1 MAKTKVPIKYT
12 SREFDS
18 IKTDLVDYARRYYP
32 DTIRDFSE
40 ASFGALMLDSV
51 AYIGDILSFYLDYQ
65 TNESFLDSAIEY
77 DNVIRQAR
85 QMGYKFRGSTS
96 ATGVVVLYAIVP
108 ANTQG
113 LGPRTDYLPILKK
126 GSTFSSGKA
135 GYILT
140 EDVRFDHPSNQQV
153 AARFNSKTGN
163 PTHYAIRAQGKV
175 ISGNFI
181 TETVSVGDFERFRR
195 LKLSTPNIVEVVSV
209 TDREG
214 NEYFEVEQLSQNVI
228 FKDVANKKSADKDR
242 VPAILKPHIAPRRFV
257 TERER
262 TNTFLQFGY
271 GSDKELSSPSVV
283 DPASVILQ
291 QHAKTYTTDVSF
303 DPSKLLSTDK
313 LGVVPSN
320 TELTVVVRANTT
332 SNVNA
337 AVGTI
342 KSLVS
347 AQVEFNDSS
356 KVPDTVKREIINSM
370 EVYNQEPVIGTPV
383 LPSIEEIRR
392 RSLDTFASQ
401 GRAVTQEDYVALCY
415 TMPSKYGAV
424 KRAAIYRDPDSLKR
438 NLNLYVLTES
448 PTGKLEKANDSLKKN
463 LKVWLNSVRMINDTV
478 DILDS
483 EIVDIGI
490 EFQVVAYAEFNKF
503 DVLQECNAALR
514 SKFSQPFFIG
524 EPFFITDV
532 HNELSKLRSV
542 ADVEKVKIIRRTGTN
557 YSNTRVNIDRL
568 MSDDGRYLNVPKNV
582 CMQIKYPKT
591 DIKGFV
597 K

>member
-1 MAKTKVPIKYT
+1 M
-12 SREFDS
+12 
-18 IKTDLVDYARRYYP
+18 
-32 DTIRDFSE
+32 
-40 ASFGALMLDSV
+40 
-51 AYIGDILSFYLDYQ
+51 
-65 TNESFLDSAIEY
+65 
-77 DNVIRQAR
+77 
-85 QMGYKFRGSTS
+85 
-96 ATGVVVLYAIVP
+96 
-108 ANTQG
+108 
-113 LGPRTDYLPILKK
+113 
-126 GSTFSSGKA
+126 
-135 GYILT
+135 
-140 EDVRFDHPSNQQV
+140 
-153 AARFNSKTGN
+153 
-163 PTHYAIRAQGKV
+163 
-175 ISGNFI
+175 
-181 TETVSVGDFERFRR
+181 
-195 LKLSTPNIVEVVSV
+195 
-209 TDREG
+209 
-214 NEYFEVEQLSQNVI
+214 
-228 FKDVANKKSADKDR
+228 
-242 VPAILKPHIAPRRFV
+242 
-257 TERER
+257 
-262 TNTFLQFGY
+262 
-271 GSDKELSSPSVV
+271 
-283 DPASVILQ
+283 
-291 QHAKTYTTDVSF
+291 
-303 DPSKLLSTDK
+303 
-313 LGVVPSN
+313 
-320 TELTVVVRANTT
+320 VVRANTT

-490 EFQVVAYAEFNKF
+490 EFQVVANAEFNKF

>member
-18 IKTDLVDYARRYYP
+18 IRADLVDYARRYYP
-32 DTIRDFSE
+32 DTVRDFSE

-51 AYIGDILSFYLDYQ
+51 AYVGDILSFYLDYQ

-85 QMGYKFRGSTS
+85 QMGYKFRGSAS
-96 ATGVVVLYAIVP
+96 ATGIVVLYAIVP

-126 GSTFSSGKA
+126 GTTLSSGKA

-153 AARFNSKTGN
+153 AARFNSTTGN
-163 PTHYAIRAQGKV
+163 PTHYAIRAQGKI

-181 TETVSVGDFERFRR
+181 TETISVGDFERFRR

-214 NEYFEVEQLSQNVI
+214 NEYFEVEQLSQNMI

-257 TERER
+257 MERER

-271 GSDKELSSPSVV
+271 GSDKELSAPSIV
-283 DPASVILQ
+283 DPASVVLQ

-342 KSLVS
+342 KTLVS
-347 AQVEFNDSS
+347 ALVEFNDSS
-356 KVPDTVKREIINSM
+356 RVPDTVKREIIDSM
-370 EVYNQEPVIGTPV
+370 EAYNQEAVVGTPV
-383 LPSIEEIRR
+383 LPSIDEIRR
-392 RSLDTFASQ
+392 RSLDTLASQ
-401 GRAVTQEDYVALCY
+401 GRAVTQEDYVALCH
-415 TMPSKYGAV
+415 TMPSKFGAV

-478 DILDS
+478 DILDA

-490 EFQVVAYAEFNKF
+490 EFQVVANAEFNKF

-514 SKFSQPFFIG
+514 SKFSQPLFIG
-524 EPFFITDV
+524 EPLFITDI
-532 HNELSKLRSV
+532 HNELSSLRSV

-557 YSNTRVNIDRL
+557 YSNTRVDIDRL
-568 MSDDGRYLNVPKNV
+568 MSDDGRYLNVPKNA
-582 CMQIKYPKT
+582 CMQIKFPKT

-597 K
+597 R